1 MIDPIHYQILSAI
14 LFCIGLY
21 GALSRKSAILILLSI
36 EIMLNA
42 VNLHLISL
50 AAFSQFSQT
59 QVALRQSLVVFVIT
73 IAAAELALGVA
84 IILRIYKNKSSI
96 DTDNFNLLKW

>member
-1 MIDPIHYQILSAI
+1 
-14 LFCIGLY
+14 
-21 GALSRKSAILILLSI
+21 
-36 EIMLNA
+36 MLNA

-50 AAFSQFSQT
+50 AAFSQFSQK
-59 QVALRQSLVVFVIT
+59 QVALGQSLVVFVIT

>member
-1 MIDPIHYQILSAI
+1 
-14 LFCIGLY
+14 
-21 GALSRKSAILILLSI
+21 
-36 EIMLNA
+36 
-42 VNLHLISL
+42 
-50 AAFSQFSQT
+50 
-59 QVALRQSLVVFVIT
+59 VFVIT

>member
-42 VNLHLISL
+42 VSLHLISL

-59 QVALRQSLVVFVIT
+59 QVALGQSLVVFVIT
-73 IAAAELALGVA
+73 AELALGVA